1 MRTVWAWHGMG
12 SRSAEGG
19 QPAVVACSPGGER
32 RRLRRLATA
41 LVHDD
46 EAAIEAAVLALS
58 RSRRA
63 LAPVALVVGALMML
77 LAGLRAAFSGPRL
90 FLVEVLPAT
99 WVWLGMLDLKLH
111 VLRGREFRD
120 WHGAPALVAMVLI
133 VALTVAAYWLSTV
146 FALALDSPDRRVPAA
161 FSAARSHL
169 RSAAVVGVLAGAVL
183 AVAVVIAPRWG
194 RVPFS
199 VLLGAAVAVL
209 MVSLVAF
216 PARVVGLPARAP
228 RRDKL
233 LLAAVASVAGALV
246 CSPAYALGRVGTV
259 LLGSRH
265 LVVLGV
271 VLVAF
276 GYLLEVGASCAV
288 HTVKTSAKLLGGR
301 SEPATRP
308 GAGTGS
314 WPGPEA

>member
-1 MRTVWAWHGMG
+1 M
-12 SRSAEGG
+12 
-19 QPAVVACSPGGER
+19 
-32 RRLRRLATA
+32 
-41 LVHDD
+41 HDD

-246 CSPAYALGRVGTV
+246 CSPAYALGRVGTL

-271 VLVAF
+271 VLVAA

-301 SEPATRP
+301 SETAIRP